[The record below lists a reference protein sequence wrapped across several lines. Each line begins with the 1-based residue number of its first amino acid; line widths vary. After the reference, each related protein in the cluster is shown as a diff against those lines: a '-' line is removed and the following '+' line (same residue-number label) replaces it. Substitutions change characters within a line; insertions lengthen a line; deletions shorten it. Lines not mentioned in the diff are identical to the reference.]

1 MQPSLST
8 PSSLKSWFPT
18 LPWLFAIGF
27 VFWFGSLAMFGINMD
42 QGYALFRED
51 QRIWLSQG
59 RWAIF
64 LLAQYIHPQPV
75 LAYFPHLMYVL
86 CAAFAYPLLLDAFQI
101 STRSKKAALLAFPLF
116 MAHPI
121 WYFILEFTANTVPTG
136 LGLLSIAMAVWLFAL
151 LIQQRSPL
159 QPLLNGLLQV
169 ALLCLALGLYQ
180 SLLFM
185 AATFYLALLI
195 KYYVQRPLSL
205 KPLLLSAFI
214 LGTGLVTN
222 SLLLE
227 LLYKIYD
234 TQDDY
239 ISNNLHF
246 KQILENTGHALNFT
260 LSNLRQVYLGE
271 TRVYSTNFM
280 SSGLIFIL
288 AIGYFLLRQAKNTYL
303 QIHQNNQAR
312 RGLSIVI
319 LLVLFTFAL
328 LVLFIPLIPQ
338 LLTGGLYRMPYRTLI
353 AASAPLWLAA
363 IYLLTQAQNKFWRY
377 LVLAVMVGS
386 QIQILHIHARFNSST
401 ALLKNYDRTLATT
414 IYNRAME
421 VVPDFSLEHPTP
433 FDIGGGIFYTP
444 LYGDPPSSL
453 MTDSF
458 FGLKYDVQIR
468 VGNFMR
474 SQGLTGLVPVNMNYH
489 VGLKPYYAD
498 MPSWPAKGSMRMHDG
513 ILLIKLSDY

>member
-42 QGYALFRED
+42 QGYAMFRED

-59 RWAIF
+59 RWTIF

-75 LAYFPHLMYVL
+75 LAYFPHLVYVL
-86 CAAFAYPLLLDAFQI
+86 CAVCAYPLLLDALQV

-136 LGLLSIAMAVWLFAL
+136 LGLLSTAMAVWLFAV

-159 QPLLNGLLQV
+159 HPLLNGLLQIV
-169 ALLCLALGLYQ
+169 LLCLALGLYQ

-195 KYYVQRPLSL
+195 KYYVQRPLCL

-214 LGTGLVTN
+214 LGVGLATN

-227 LLYKIYD
+227 LLYKLYE

-239 ISNNLHF
+239 VSNNLHLN
-246 KQILENTGHALNFT
+246 KIIENTSHALNFT
-260 LSNLRQVYLGE
+260 LSNLREVYLGE
-271 TRVYSTNFM
+271 TRVYSTSFIT
-280 SSGLIFIL
+280 SGLIFIL
-288 AIGYFLLRQAKNTYL
+288 TAGYFLLVQAKNTYL
-303 QIHQNNQAR
+303 QISQNNQER
-312 RGLSIVI
+312 RGLSALI
-319 LLVLFTFAL
+319 LLVLSVFVL
-328 LVLFIPLIPQ
+328 LVLFVPLIPQ
-338 LLTGGLYRMPYRTLI
+338 LLTGGVYRMPYRTLI
-353 AASAPLWLAA
+353 AVSTPLWLAT
-363 IYLLTQAQNKFWRY
+363 IYLLTQAQNKSWRY
-377 LVLAVMVGS
+377 VVLAVVVCS

-401 ALLKNYDRTLATT
+401 ALLKNYDRTLATA
-414 IYNRAME
+414 IYNRATE
-421 VVPDFSLEHPTP
+421 FIPHFSLQTPTS
-433 FDIGGGIFYTP
+433 FDISGGINYTP
-444 LYGDPPSSL
+444 IYGDPPSSL

-458 FGLKYDVQIR
+458 FGQKYDVQMR

-489 VGLKPYYAD
+489 LALKPYYAD
-498 MPSWPAKGSMRMHDG
+498 MPSWPADGSMRMHDG
-513 ILLIKLSDY
+513 ILLIKLSD